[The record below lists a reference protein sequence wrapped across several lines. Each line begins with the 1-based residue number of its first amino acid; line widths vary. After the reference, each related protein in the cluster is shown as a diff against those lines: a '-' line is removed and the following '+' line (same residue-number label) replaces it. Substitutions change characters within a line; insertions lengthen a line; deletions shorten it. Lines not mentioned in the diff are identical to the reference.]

1 MTVDEKEELHSEYTQ
16 LLEQSRSLEEQ
27 INQLRSKGDALRKA
41 APGVYDYIWPTIK
54 FKDGSVSYPSPHR
67 NLPNFTQ
74 SETRAIYEY
83 GKLSVEINDKEQL
96 LLNVKDQLAGLNIQA
111 ITEGIK
117 LSEEKAEAKVLKR
130 RGPKG
135 PRKSTIPRRSFIKLL
150 NSQGIKGREA
160 CERLTALD
168 IDLPSPKLRE
178 TYENSW
184 VMWFDTDPQG
194 FYRQWSA
201 DLTRA

>member
-1 MTVDEKEELHSEYTQ
+1 MIVDEREKLHSEYTQ
-16 LLEQSRSLEEQ
+16 LLEQSRSLEKQ
-27 INQLRSKGDALRKA
+27 INQLRDKGDALRKA
-41 APGVYDYIWPTIK
+41 APGVYKYIWPTIK

-96 LLNVKDQLAGLNIQA
+96 LLNVKDRLAGLNILA

-117 LSEEKAEAKVLKR
+117 LSEEQAEARVLKR

-135 PRKSTIPRRSFIKLL
+135 PRKSTIPRRAFIKLL

-160 CERLTALD
+160 CERLTQQR
-168 IDLPSPKLRE
+168 INLPSKRLRE
-178 TYENSW
+178 IYENDW
-184 VMWFDTDPQG
+184 VMWFDTEPQG

-201 DLTRA
+201 DLKRA